1 MTETRLPTADILI
14 LFPKQN
20 STINSPQAGLKS
32 QGVEVRHLIREGFL
46 ILKTNRSVTRLLNQ
60 PHISIF
66 FMVKIKPTSPAS
78 TRTLSVW
85 HKDYTITYDISNKL
99 GQAKTVDILQNGMER
114 VKKWMITCNYIQ
126 QFVLSTY
133 GWRMR

>member
-1 MTETRLPTADILI
+1 M
-14 LFPKQN
+14 
-20 STINSPQAGLKS
+20 
-32 QGVEVRHLIREGFL
+32 
-46 ILKTNRSVTRLLNQ
+46 KTNRSVTRLLNQ